1 MLFWRIKT
9 FTVRE
14 PASIFARVGNEIFG
28 GLLMVGLFYQ
38 VGSMTDPTELGNM
51 LGLITFMITWNF
63 MGNFFGSL

>member
-9 FTVRE
+9 FTARE

-28 GLLMVGLFYQ
+28 ALLMLGLFYQ
-38 VGSMTDPTELGNM
+38 VGSMTDSTELGNM
-51 LGLITFMITWNF
+51 LGLITFMITWNY